1 MESTAWCYY
10 LVPTS
15 IAFFSF
21 GIALFV
27 SRGLKKRTGKIE
39 RELERLSHL
48 KIQNIE
54 LQGTKHQNIL

>member
-15 IAFFSF
+15 LAFFSL
-21 GIALFV
+21 GMALVV

-48 KIQNIE
+48 KMQNIV
-54 LQGTKHQNIL
+54 TPRH